1 MVGSLVAETKPSG
14 LVLKRL
20 QLSSE
25 AEFSDLLS
33 LYEEAFPSSERKP
46 VAVLRRMFA
55 VEQYYFLLAT
65 ENEVTVG
72 FAIVRVL
79 SGGTAALLEYMAVAP
94 SQRRRGIGGQIVLAA
109 ARAVN
114 APPVTLLL
122 EVESDNVKSP
132 DQSLRTKRKHFYRAL
147 GALELRNLSWI
158 MPPVIATLPPA
169 MEMMVLAPAVSTIR
183 REELRQWLV
192 NIYVDVYGQSADDPR
207 IDVMLRE
214 LPEEVELI

>member
-1 MVGSLVAETKPSG
+1 MTRSLVAETVPSG

-25 AEFSDLLS
+25 REFSDLLL

-46 VAVLRRMFA
+46 AAVLRRMLA

-72 FAIVRVL
+72 FVIVRVL
-79 SGGTAALLEYMAVAP
+79 SGGTAALLEYMAVAS

-109 ARAVN
+109 ARTLN
-114 APPVTLLL
+114 APPLTLLL
-122 EVESDNVKSP
+122 EVESDRIE
-132 DQSLRTKRKHFYRAL
+132 DQDRLLRTRRKQFYRAL

-158 MPPVIATLPPA
+158 MPQVAATPPPA
-169 MEMMVLAPAVSTIR
+169 MEMMVLAPAASFVR
-183 REELRQWLV
+183 RKELRQWLV

-207 IDVMLRE
+207 IEAMVAD
-214 LPEEVELI
+214 LPEEVELV

>member
-1 MVGSLVAETKPSG
+1 M
-14 LVLKRL
+14 LKRL

-46 VAVLRRMFA
+46 VAVLRRMLA

-169 MEMMVLAPAVSTIR
+169 MEMMVLAPAASTIR